1 VDAAKTVMADRPRGV
16 KYVYRMISKRGVER
30 FAQYNSKQ
38 TLGAVLGM
46 KPQTGADDG
55 HSSGG
60 LFA

>member
-1 VDAAKTVMADRPRGV
+1 MADRPRGV